1 MGQEDKIAEVSRAH
15 GTDNVLDKLENEIGM
30 EVVEDDTVGKYG
42 SVFYSDSFGSD
53 IGSVGVRSEL
63 GMEKK
68 WACGRG
74 KECAIQVYDESTAKN
89 GEEEG
94 IWKGEDNGECGKNQ
108 EEREIGQIIDKK
120 RQMNNDVCGKVP
132 KTERTDSIDTDR
144 SDGAADNEYS
154 GAPKGVVISEKEVCA
169 ESKQPKRQSV
179 ENSDEGDAH
188 AASSRVCEMS
198 RFVRRVVSN
207 VSGKTKIAPGN
218 DRIADHRFRSKFKV
232 EHITF
237 KNYQD
242 KFIRYDDISPVEKY
256 ELYRYAVFM
265 LSSAV
270 SGNKLSF
277 LKKMMKFGNEDR
289 TETSHI
295 HPFIFKIMDFIK
307 TKRANYHGI
316 FRCSGDYRASLLL
329 YDRFMAGETFDLDTT
344 DVRNTVAFFKIYL
357 KKKVNGIFSF
367 DILDSLYETAKHK
380 SSPSINYLLFYL
392 PFCFVG
398 DKRKFLISLIE
409 MFKEIDQH
417 KDENDMPI
425 PNLVRCIAPSLFP
438 DTRLK
443 SIETVF
449 YQAWAVQ
456 KLFDIDLVKVPK
468 PLLEFSHVYVVEK
481 SSFSIC

>member
-1 MGQEDKIAEVSRAH
+1 MGQEDKIAEVSKAH
-15 GTDNVLDKLENEIGM
+15 GTDNVFDKLENEIGM
-30 EVVEDDTVGKYG
+30 EVVENDTVGKYG

-53 IGSVGVRSEL
+53 VGSVGLQSEL
-63 GMEKK
+63 GMEKRGV
-68 WACGRG
+68 CGRE
-74 KECAIQVYDESTAKN
+74 KEWAIQGYDESTARN

-94 IWKGEDNGECGKNQ
+94 VVKGGDNGECGKNQ
-108 EEREIGQIIDKK
+108 EEQETRQRIGKK
-120 RQMNNDVCGKVP
+120 CQVTKDVCGRVP
-132 KTERTDSIDTDR
+132 ETERTESVDTDR
-144 SDGAADNEYS
+144 SDGADNERN
-154 GAPKGVVISEKEVCA
+154 GAPKEVVMSEKEVCTA
-169 ESKQPKRQSV
+169 SKQLKRQSV

-188 AASSRVCEMS
+188 VASGRVCEMS
-198 RFVRRVVSN
+198 RFVRRIVSN
-207 VSGKTKIAPGN
+207 VSEKTKIAPGN

-242 KFIRYDDISPVEKY
+242 KFIRYDDLSPVEKY

-265 LSSAV
+265 LSSTV

-277 LKKMMKFGNEDR
+277 LKKMMKFGNEDK

-329 YDRFMAGETFDLDTT
+329 YDRFMAGETFDLDIT

-367 DILDSLYETAKHK
+367 DILDMLYETAKHK

-468 PLLEFSHVYVVEK
+468 PLLEFSHVYVVERG
-481 SSFSIC
+481 SFSIC